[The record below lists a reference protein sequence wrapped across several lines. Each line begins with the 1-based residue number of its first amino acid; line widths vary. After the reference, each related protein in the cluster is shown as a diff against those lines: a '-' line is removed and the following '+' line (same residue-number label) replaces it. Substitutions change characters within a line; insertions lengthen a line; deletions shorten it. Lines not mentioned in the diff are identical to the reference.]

1 MFRIYLNTG
10 LTTKSERFIYF
21 DLAHT
26 PNIDGFFPD
35 DNIFF
40 LKKVKVTMST
50 NSCNTFAN
58 MAEDMMEV
66 DLANE
71 DIILYGRLVSLIDDD
86 MDDLD
91 LNADDNDAFRYQ
103 RPRSCWVRP
112 WLLRRYEERPPTLFG
127 LIQEI
132 EAVSILNCQ

>member
-35 DNIFF
+35 DKIIFF
-40 LKKVKVTMST
+40 VKVTMST

-66 DLANE
+66 DLA
-71 DIILYGRLVSLIDDD
+71 
-86 MDDLD
+86 MK
-91 LNADDNDAFRYQ
+91 
-103 RPRSCWVRP
+103 
-112 WLLRRYEERPPTLFG
+112 TLFYM
-127 LIQEI
+127 
-132 EAVSILNCQ
+132 AVWRLL